1 MNILSKKDKL
11 SYLKYAIS
19 LYNHLVSK
27 KDNPP
32 EVKEELMKEIEICE
46 EKIKQIQVDNVK
58 QIIIFSENKVE
69 ITGKETFPKNV
80 PWISLEHLI
89 LKGTD
94 HWLWGF
100 VYFNEWTKLKLLKK
114 HPKDQFFNYLT
125 SKYKEKKRNY
135 GLIIEHR
142 KGHDEAHIIY
152 DKIKSTIDCN
162 LFEARDNYTIA
173 KYEYEKDNIDTAIE
187 KLIQAINPKYYPTIK
202 YIDAYNLLIN
212 CIFRKNYINIS
223 SEILNRVNKF
233 LRWYTTRLKQAIF
246 IIQNLYINHEIIIA
260 DEIADEFDKLNQ
272 EEKIA
277 ERNYQAIKNKAPVAE
292 DIDEYDKLVN
302 IILKLKEMISNQ
314 LLVKAEIGS
323 ILSVEEKIYDL
334 DSLLYETTDFK
345 KFKEITSIKVII
357 NECEKILP
365 KMYNKEAII
374 DLILINTLKQ
384 NIDFDRYNKFV
395 TLSSYLK
402 KKMLKEAIFIRQG
415 GKASK
420 EITNLDLDK
429 LKFKKR

>member
-1 MNILSKKDKL
+1 M
-11 SYLKYAIS
+11 
-19 LYNHLVSK
+19 
-27 KDNPP
+27 
-32 EVKEELMKEIEICE
+32 
-46 EKIKQIQVDNVK
+46 
-58 QIIIFSENKVE
+58 
-69 ITGKETFPKNV
+69 
-80 PWISLEHLI
+80 
-89 LKGTD
+89 
-94 HWLWGF
+94 
-100 VYFNEWTKLKLLKK
+100 
-114 HPKDQFFNYLT
+114 
-125 SKYKEKKRNY
+125 
-135 GLIIEHR
+135 
-142 KGHDEAHIIY
+142 
-152 DKIKSTIDCN
+152 
-162 LFEARDNYTIA
+162 
-173 KYEYEKDNIDTAIE
+173 
-187 KLIQAINPKYYPTIK
+187 IQAINPKYYPTIK